1 MFHTVGNVWNTFKTY
16 SRKIEN
22 GPRETVRCAP
32 IGPFTNC
39 AHLSFRHRSQDALRC
54 QIECGVGTDDFGYPN
69 AIVQI
74 LHPPFRVFPLRCR
87 PSASPRLKVGSGA
100 PPPPDPPKAGQ
111 AGPGRQASGERPA
124 LSQHGCHP
132 EGPGAASDLPR
143 TCDKRAVRWAPEVTG
158 ATPGVKR
165 QHTHMVEP
173 RASCRRDNQ
182 RRRQRGA

>member
-1 MFHTVGNVWNTFKTY
+1 MNFAMPAF
-16 SRKIEN
+16 
-22 GPRETVRCAP
+22 
-32 IGPFTNC
+32 
-39 AHLSFRHRSQDALRC
+39 LR
-54 QIECGVGTDDFGYPN
+54 
-69 AIVQI
+69 
-74 LHPPFRVFPLRCR
+74 
-87 PSASPRLKVGSGA
+87 PRLKVGSGA

-111 AGPGRQASGERPA
+111 AGPGRQAGGERPA

-143 TCDKRAVRWAPEVTG
+143 TCDKRAMGTGGTG
-158 ATPGVKR
+158 ATPGVER